1 MNKEYKAVPYDAV
14 THIASIDNEQ
24 TSGNMPAYIR
34 REPRYCIIST
44 DTGEILDDA
53 QGYGY
58 KTPQKAYAAYG
69 YKNQSKKK
77 KKAKAK
83 KRREIEKWMKENQDF
98 VSLIEDYA
106 FYIAKGEFGP
116 DAKFDAKLIKKLL
129 KENNLET
136 DFTPGE
142 LLSVWRNRKQ

>member
-1 MNKEYKAVPYDAV
+1 ML
-14 THIASIDNEQ
+14 H
-24 TSGNMPAYIR
+24 
-34 REPRYCIIST
+34 
-44 DTGEILDDA
+44 A

-58 KTPQKAYAAYG
+58 KTTQKAYAAYG

-116 DAKFDAKLIKKLL
+116 DAKFDANLIKKLL